1 MTDRTTDDAVRDQYE
16 TWPYPARDPKD
27 EATRLIAGS
36 PSHLLEIDHYVFAGR
51 RDPSAPFHALVAGG
65 GTGDATVMLAQHLA
79 DHAAREGGT
88 SDWSVTYLDLSDA
101 SRTIAEARIAA
112 RGLSGNV
119 RFVQGEIE
127 AVGEIA
133 PGAFDYIDCCGVLHH
148 LADPAAG
155 LRALAGQ
162 LRPGG
167 GMGLMVYGT
176 LGRTGVYHLQDAMGV
191 MADEA
196 PDGERLRL
204 MKRLL
209 KDLPRTNWL
218 KRNPFVGDHFQ
229 GGDAG
234 IFDLLLHRRDRS
246 YRIGEVF
253 ELLAAAGLAPVATIE
268 PARYDPATYLSDPAL
283 LKAARARPP
292 AEQAALAELLS
303 GAMTK
308 HIVYAASAAEGER
321 RPAAISGLG
330 DILAF
335 RDLDPAAVTQGL
347 QPGGKL
353 AVEIGGVPFTAPLP
367 PLRARHRK
375 AAGWPPHP
383 RPGVGGDPHR
393 RRCEDRRDR
402 VPRADPHFD
411 GRLRPHQ
418 PAADPAGGRGR
429 RRCHYSPGARP
440 ARPEPPPEV
449 RDLMASRAVPRM
461 PFGMKMMN
469 RTSRMP

>member
-1 MTDRTTDDAVRDQYE
+1 M
-16 TWPYPARDPKD
+16 
-27 EATRLIAGS
+27 
-36 PSHLLEIDHYVFAGR
+36 EIEHYVFAGR
-51 RDPSAPFHALVAGG
+51 RDRSAPFHALVAGG

-79 DHAAREGGT
+79 DAAADYPDAGP
-88 SDWSVTYLDLSDA
+88 WSVTYLDLSDA
-101 SRTIAEARIAA
+101 SRRIAEARVEA
-112 RGLSGNV
+112 RGLSPHV
-119 RFVQGEIE
+119 RFVQGAIE
-127 AVGEIA
+127 AVGDLA
-133 PGAFDYIDCCGVLHH
+133 PGPYDYIDCCGVLHH
-148 LADPAAG
+148 LADPATG
-155 LRALAGQ
+155 LRALAAQ
-162 LRPGG
+162 LAPGG

-191 MADEA
+191 LADDAE
-196 PDGERLRL
+196 DGERLRL

-209 KDLPRTNWL
+209 TDLPRTNWL

-246 YRIGEVF
+246 YRVGEVF
-253 ELLAAAGLAPVATIE
+253 DLLASAGLSPLTMIE

-283 LKAARARPP
+283 LKAARAQP
-292 AEQAALAELLS
+292 AADQAALAELLS

-308 HIVYAASAAEGER
+308 HIVYAASAAEGSDGR
-321 RPAAISGLG
+321 RRSVASATSSPSATWTRRRSPKACSLAASSRWRSAAYPSPPPAALG
-330 DILAF
+330 
-335 RDLDPAAVTQGL
+335 
-347 QPGGKL
+347 
-353 AVEIGGVPFTAPLP
+353 
-367 PLRARHRK
+367 ARHRK

-418 PAADPAGGRGR
+418 PAADPAGGRGLGGGAT
-429 RRCHYSPGARP
+429 YSPGARP

>member
-229 GGDAG
+229 GETRGSSTCCSTAG
-234 IFDLLLHRRDRS
+234 T
-246 YRIGEVF
+246 G
-253 ELLAAAGLAPVATIE
+253 PT
-268 PARYDPATYLSDPAL
+268 
-283 LKAARARPP
+283 
-292 AEQAALAELLS
+292 
-303 GAMTK
+303 
-308 HIVYAASAAEGER
+308 ASER
-321 RPAAISGLG
+321 CSSC
-330 DILAF
+330 
-335 RDLDPAAVTQGL
+335 
-347 QPGGKL
+347 
-353 AVEIGGVPFTAPLP
+353 
-367 PLRARHRK
+367 
-375 AAGWPPHP
+375 W
-383 RPGVGGDPHR
+383 R
-393 RRCEDRRDR
+393 RRGWRRSR
-402 VPRADPHFD
+402 RSSRRATTQQPISPT
-411 GRLRPHQ
+411 RP
-418 PAADPAGGRGR
+418 
-429 RRCHYSPGARP
+429 C
-440 ARPEPPPEV
+440 
-449 RDLMASRAVPRM
+449 
-461 PFGMKMMN
+461 
-469 RTSRMP
+469 